1 MPSQLIPSWAEIV
14 RSLSGAWRLLLLDPS
29 DMRRFDVS
37 IGGFWRSFF
46 AAVLVA
52 PLYILR
58 GWIDPGTGTE
68 AATASVG
75 PALETVVTYIL
86 VWGAFPVAMIFIARL
101 LDLRHA
107 YVGFIV
113 ALNWARVLQAILLV
127 AVSGAAALAGAPSD
141 FLTLT
146 AIAAVLAYQWVVTR
160 AALATSG
167 AVAAALVIID
177 ALLESLIVAAG
188 VALR

>member
-1 MPSQLIPSWAEIV
+1 MPTSLIPSWAEIV
-14 RSLSGAWRLLLLDPS
+14 RSLNGAWRLLLLDAS
-29 DMRRFDVS
+29 GMGRFDVS
-37 IGGFWRSFF
+37 TGGFWRSFF

-58 GWIDPGTGTE
+58 GLIDPAAAE
-68 AATASVG
+68 ADAAGLG
-75 PALETVVTYIL
+75 PALGAVLTYVL
-86 VWGAFPVAMIFIARL
+86 VWAAFPIAMIFIARF
-101 LDLRHA
+101 LDLCQA

-113 ALNWARVLQAILLV
+113 ALNWARVLQAVLLV
-127 AVSGAAALAGAPSD
+127 AVSGAAGLAGAPSD

-160 AALATSG
+160 TALATTG
-167 AVAAALVIID
+167 TVAAALVIID

-188 VALR
+188 VALG